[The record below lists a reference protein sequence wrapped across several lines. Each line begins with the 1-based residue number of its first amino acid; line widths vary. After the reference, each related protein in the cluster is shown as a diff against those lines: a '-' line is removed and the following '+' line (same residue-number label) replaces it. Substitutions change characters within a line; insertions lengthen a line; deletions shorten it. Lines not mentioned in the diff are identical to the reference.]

1 MLADFETFKSDQSD
15 WLVNTVLPQKS
26 ASISLHLA
34 TLNYGSI
41 KFTVCLLELVILV
54 RLLFQSVSK

>member
-54 RLLFQSVSK
+54 